1 MIILCISVNIMIE
14 FQVEVNILANSKS
27 ALKRVRVSSK
37 KKLQNSS
44 KRSSL
49 RKTMKR
55 ANTVIENEEKDNE
68 AILKAVK
75 AVDQAVSNG
84 IVHRNKGARVRSKL
98 IKALNK

>member
-1 MIILCISVNIMIE
+1 M
-14 FQVEVNILANSKS
+14 
-27 ALKRVRVSSK
+27 
-37 KKLQNSS
+37 
-44 KRSSL
+44 
-49 RKTMKR
+49 RKTIKR
-55 ANTVIENEEKDNE
+55 ANTVTENEEKDNE

>member
-1 MIILCISVNIMIE
+1 MIE

-27 ALKRVRVSSK
+27 AIKRVRVSSK

>member
-1 MIILCISVNIMIE
+1 M
-14 FQVEVNILANSKS
+14 ANSKS

-84 IVHRNKGARVRSKL
+84 IVHRNKGARDRSKL
-98 IKALNK
+98 IKALYK

>member
-1 MIILCISVNIMIE
+1 M
-14 FQVEVNILANSKS
+14 ANSKS
-27 ALKRVRVSSK
+27 AIKRVRVSSK

>member
-1 MIILCISVNIMIE
+1 M
-14 FQVEVNILANSKS
+14 EVNTLANSKS
-27 ALKRVRVSSK
+27 AIKRVRVSSK

-75 AVDQAVSNG
+75 AIDQAVSNG
-84 IVHRNKGARVRSKL
+84 IVHKNKGTRNRNRL
-98 IKALNK
+98 IKSLNK

>member
-1 MIILCISVNIMIE
+1 MIILCISVNIMSE

-27 ALKRVRVSSK
+27 AIKRVRVSSK

>member
-1 MIILCISVNIMIE
+1 MIIFCISVNIMSE

>member
-27 ALKRVRVSSK
+27 AIKRVRVSSK

>member
-1 MIILCISVNIMIE
+1 MIIFCISVNIMSE

-84 IVHRNKGARVRSKL
+84 IVHRNKGARDRSKL
-98 IKALNK
+98 IKALYK